1 LPDRLDAIIAK
12 ALVKDRAARYQTAT
26 EIHRDLE
33 ELKRALDSGRNPL
46 ARVHDESA
54 GSHPVA
60 IQKRLA
66 AAFAAGIAVLALLIY
81 FVLKPMTQ
89 PHVSGYQQITHD
101 GFMKDGAHTSGN
113 GTNPAMVT
121 DGSRVYFTKG
131 SAPLVNLAQVSAA
144 GGETGVIPTSIGDT
158 QLLDISPDH
167 SSLLVAG
174 FNEAAATAPLWS
186 VPVPAGTPHPLADL
200 SALDATWSPDGR
212 EMALLQGEDL
222 YRARSDGSETR
233 KLVHLPGMGWR
244 PRWSPDG
251 KRLRLTIV
259 DPKTGFP
266 SLWELSA
273 DGTGLQPL
281 LPGWNTPAA
290 ECCGNWTPDGKY
302 YVFESTHNGKEDVWA
317 IRDKHSLWDFLDRSQ
332 SKPFA
337 LTSGQLSSRSPVLS
351 PDGKKLFVIGQQRR
365 GEAEQW
371 DPKAEKWVQILGG
384 LSAQMVNYS
393 PDGEWVSYVSFPEGA
408 VWRSRPDGS
417 EPLQLTFAPL
427 EVLTPFWSAD
437 SKYIA
442 FAGII
447 PGTQSKSYKIAA
459 SGGLPQAITD
469 NDYPEISPDW
479 SPDGQSVVFSYSPFV
494 ELSRQP
500 LGVYTFN
507 LTTHEKKK
515 LPGSDELFS
524 GFWSPD
530 GRYIAA
536 NSLTSGTVMLFDF
549 KTNKWTALD
558 TGISVMQW
566 SRDSK
571 YLYHLSRGK
580 DPAVVR
586 VRMSDLKVEPVASL
600 SGVRQTGFLAG
611 VAFGL
616 TPDGC
621 PIILRDNGTEEIY
634 SLDWLTD

>member
-1 LPDRLDAIIAK
+1 
-12 ALVKDRAARYQTAT
+12 
-26 EIHRDLE
+26 
-33 ELKRALDSGRNPL
+33 
-46 ARVHDESA
+46 
-54 GSHPVA
+54 
-60 IQKRLA
+60 
-66 AAFAAGIAVLALLIY
+66 
-81 FVLKPMTQ
+81 
-89 PHVSGYQQITHD
+89 
-101 GFMKDGAHTSGN
+101 
-113 GTNPAMVT
+113 
-121 DGSRVYFTKG
+121 
-131 SAPLVNLAQVSAA
+131 
-144 GGETGVIPTSIGDT
+144 
-158 QLLDISPDH
+158 
-167 SSLLVAG
+167 
-174 FNEAAATAPLWS
+174 
-186 VPVPAGTPHPLADL
+186 
-200 SALDATWSPDGR
+200 
-212 EMALLQGEDL
+212 
-222 YRARSDGSETR
+222 
-233 KLVHLPGMGWR
+233 
-244 PRWSPDG
+244 
-251 KRLRLTIV
+251 
-259 DPKTGFP
+259 
-266 SLWELSA
+266 
-273 DGTGLQPL
+273 
-281 LPGWNTPAA
+281 
-290 ECCGNWTPDGKY
+290 
-302 YVFESTHNGKEDVWA
+302 
-317 IRDKHSLWDFLDRSQ
+317 
-332 SKPFA
+332 
-337 LTSGQLSSRSPVLS
+337 
-351 PDGKKLFVIGQQRR
+351 
-365 GEAEQW
+365 
-371 DPKAEKWVQILGG
+371 
-384 LSAQMVNYS
+384 
-393 PDGEWVSYVSFPEGA
+393 
-408 VWRSRPDGS
+408 
-417 EPLQLTFAPL
+417 
-427 EVLTPFWSAD
+427 VLTPFWSAD

-447 PGTQSKSYKIAA
+447 PGSQSKSYKIAA

-469 NDYPEISPDW
+469 NDYPEISPNW

-621 PIILRDNGTEEIY
+621 PIILRDTGTEEIY